1 MSITETIRDEMTT
14 AWNAGDT
21 RRRDTLRLLMAAFE
35 NARIEARHA
44 LSDDE
49 ALRVLQREAKLR
61 RDSIGEYRN
70 GKREDLA
77 AVEEEELE
85 VISAYLPQA
94 LSDDELRELVRETIA
109 EVAAAGPS
117 DLGRVMGPLMQR
129 VAGRADGRRA
139 NELVRELL
147 VSG

>member
-1 MSITETIRDEMTT
+1 MLIAETIREEMTT
-14 AWNAGDT
+14 AWKAGDT
-21 RRRDTLRLLMAAFE
+21 RRRNTLRLLMAAFE
-35 NARIEARHA
+35 YARIEARHT

-61 RDSIGEYRN
+61 RDAIEEFRK
-70 GKREDLA
+70 GKREDLVA
-77 AVEEEELE
+77 TEEQELE
-85 VISAYLPQA
+85 VISAYLPQD
-94 LSDDELRELVRETIA
+94 LSDDELRDLVRETIA
-109 EVAAAGPS
+109 EVAAGGPS